1 MNLRRLLR
9 LAIDLQS
16 IPAPTFREERR
27 AAALQAALC
36 QAGLTEV
43 SRDQVGNVLARVP
56 GGERGTVVLA
66 AHIDSVFPPDLNRRA
81 RRRGDRILGPGIGDN
96 AVALAAL
103 VELARDLS
111 RRPAPG
117 EVWLVGTVGEEGLGN
132 LRGMRAVVD
141 RFGDAPCA
149 YLALEGMALGRIYH
163 RGLPVR
169 RLRLTARGPGGH
181 SWIHAGR
188 PSAVHA
194 LIRFADRLLD
204 LPLPESPRT
213 SLNIGRIQGG
223 TSVNTLAPEAWIE
236 LDLRSE
242 DQAALDRLTRAASDL
257 LRSMPLAGVRWELK
271 VVGDRAGGSLAPDH
285 ALVRTAL
292 AVYEQHLGSPPALE
306 SASTDANYPLS
317 LGLPALCV
325 GLTYGGGAHS
335 QEEYIEIPPIR
346 AGYRALAALVRAAC
360 RLG

>member
-1 MNLRRLLR
+1 MDLRRLLR
-9 LAIDLQS
+9 LAIELQS
-16 IPAPTFREERR
+16 IPAPTFQEEAR
-27 AAALQAALC
+27 AAALESALR
-36 QAGLTEV
+36 QAGLREV
-43 SRDQVGNVLARVP
+43 FRDAVGNVLARAAGR
-56 GGERGTVVLA
+56 GGGAVVLA
-66 AHIDSVFPPDLNRRA
+66 AHLDSVFPPEQTHRA
-81 RRRGDRILGPGIGDN
+81 RRQGDRVFGPGIGDN

-103 VELARDLS
+103 AELARDLS
-111 RRPAPG
+111 RRPPQG
-117 EVWLVGTVGEEGLGN
+117 EVWLVGTVGEEGLGD

-141 RFGDAPCA
+141 RFRDTPSA

-169 RLRLTARGPGGH
+169 RLKVTARGPGGH

-194 LIRFADRLLD
+194 LVRFADRLLD
-204 LPLPESPRT
+204 IPLPETPRT
-213 SLNIGRIQGG
+213 TLNIGRVQGG
-223 TSVNTLAPEAWIE
+223 TSVNTLAPEAWLE

-242 DQAALDRLTRAASDL
+242 DQASLDRLTQAVKDL
-257 LRSMPLAGVRWELK
+257 LQTVPQRGIDWEIEI
-271 VVGDRAGGSLAPDH
+271 VGDRAGGSLPPDH
-285 ALVRTAL
+285 PLVRA
-292 AVYEQHLGSPPALE
+292 AVEVYQRHLGSKPALE

-335 QEEYIEIPPIR
+335 QEEYIEIPPLR
-346 AGYRALAALVRAAC
+346 AGYRALEALVRTAC